1 MAILEIKNL
10 KVHYMTKNG
19 PAQAVD
25 TISFSVDENKTVGL
39 IGESGC
45 GKTTTARAIMKF
57 VKEPGRIVGGEVLFK
72 GRDVLTFTDKE
83 LRDIR
88 GNEMTIVRQEAQ
100 NALNPVMTIGD
111 QIAEVILEH
120 EAVDKKQAWERAEM
134 QLDLV
139 GISHLRAKSFP
150 HELSGGMRQRGMIA
164 IATACSPDFIIMDE
178 PITGLDVIVQR
189 QLLTLINDLRDKLNL
204 TALFIAHDLSVVSE
218 TCDEVVVMYAG
229 KIMEKADVVSLY
241 KNPLHPY
248 TQALI
253 NSYPSI
259 RGNKKELLSIPGSP
273 PPLVNPPQGCRFHP
287 RCKFA
292 TERCRIEAPE
302 IREVDGHSVA
312 CHIVK

>member
-1 MAILEIKNL
+1 MAILEIRDL
-10 KVHYMTKNG
+10 KVHYLTKNG

-25 TISFSVDENKTVGL
+25 SVSFSVEKNKTLGL

-57 VKEPGRIVGGEVLFK
+57 VKEPGKIVGGEIIFK
-72 GRDVLTFTDKE
+72 GKDILKMSDAE

-88 GNEMTIVRQEAQ
+88 GNELTIVRQEAQ

-111 QIAEVILEH
+111 QIAEVIIEH
-120 EAVDKKQAWERAEM
+120 EKVDRNTAWKRAEK

-139 GISHLRAKSFP
+139 GISHKRAKSFP

-164 IATACSPDFIIMDE
+164 IATACNPDFIIMDE

-189 QLLTLINDLRDKLNL
+189 QLLTLINDLRGKLNL
-204 TALFIAHDLSVVSE
+204 TALFIAHDLSVISE

-229 KIMEKADVVSLY
+229 KVMEKADVVSLY

-253 NSYPSI
+253 HSYPSI
-259 RGNKKELLSIPGSP
+259 RGEKRDLTSIPGSP
-273 PPLVNPPQGCRFHP
+273 PRLIDPPKGCRFHP

-292 TERCRIEAPE
+292 IDRCREESPE
-302 IREVDGHSVA
+302 IRSVDGHSVA

>member
-1 MAILEIKNL
+1 MSILEIKNL
-10 KVHYMTKNG
+10 KVHYMTKEG
-19 PAQAVD
+19 PAKAVD
-25 TISFSVDENKTVGL
+25 SISFSVDKNKTVGL

-45 GKTTTARAIMKF
+45 GKTTTARAVMKF
-57 VKEPGRIVGGEVLFK
+57 VKEPGKIAGGEILFK
-72 GRDVLTFTDKE
+72 DEDILKMTDSRLRSLRGSE
-83 LRDIR
+83 L
-88 GNEMTIVRQEAQ
+88 TIVRQEAQ

-111 QIAEVILEH
+111 QIAEVIIEH
-120 EAVDKKQAWERAEM
+120 EKVDKKTAWDRAEK

-139 GISHLRAKSFP
+139 GISHKRARSFP

-164 IATACSPDFIIMDE
+164 IATACNPDFMIMDE

-189 QLLTLINDLRDKLNL
+189 QLLTLINNLRDKLNL

-253 NSYPSI
+253 SSYPSI
-259 RGNKKELLSIPGSP
+259 RGEKRDLKSIPGSP
-273 PPLVNPPQGCRFHP
+273 PRLVDPPKGCRFHP
-287 RCKFA
+287 RCPYAKDI
-292 TERCRIEAPE
+292 CREEAPE
-302 IREVDGHSVA
+302 TRIVDGHSVA

>member
-1 MAILEIKNL
+1 MTILEIKDL
-10 KVHYMTKNG
+10 KVNYLTKKG

-25 TISFSVDENKTVGL
+25 SISFSIDKNKTVGL

-45 GKTTTARAIMKF
+45 GKSTTARAIMKI
-57 VKEPGRIVGGEVLFK
+57 VKEPGKIVGGEIIFK
-72 GRDVLTFTDKE
+72 GKDLLTLSDNDIRSIRGKE
-83 LRDIR
+83 L
-88 GNEMTIVRQEAQ
+88 TIVRQEAQ

-111 QIAEVILEH
+111 QIAEVIIEH
-120 EAVDKKQAWERAEM
+120 ENIYKKTAWGRAEA
-134 QLDLV
+134 QLDMV
-139 GISHLRAKSFP
+139 GISHKRARSYP

-178 PITGLDVIVQR
+178 PITGLDVIIQR
-189 QLLTLINDLRDKLNL
+189 QLLTLINDLREKLNL

-218 TCDEVVVMYAG
+218 TCEEVIVMYAG

-253 NSYPSI
+253 SSYPSI
-259 RGNKKELLSIPGSP
+259 RGEKRDLVSIPGSP
-273 PPLVNPPQGCRFHP
+273 PRLIDPPKGCRFHP
-287 RCKFA
+287 RCKHA
-292 TERCRIEAPE
+292 IDICRETAPE
-302 IREVDGHSVA
+302 IREVNGHSVA